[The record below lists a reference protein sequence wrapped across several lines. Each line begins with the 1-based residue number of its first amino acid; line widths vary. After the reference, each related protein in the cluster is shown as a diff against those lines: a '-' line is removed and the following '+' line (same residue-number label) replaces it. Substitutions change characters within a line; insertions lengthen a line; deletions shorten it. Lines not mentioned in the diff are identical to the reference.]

1 MFLFQIKCCFAKS
14 PAYFESLSSPPH
26 VPHYRGD
33 LVRGQECGYAIMGC
47 GQSFTES
54 LKVTSQHSALRRD
67 LSAAQP
73 DAPGLFSCPFEILN
87 GSTQC
92 RLKYQSPQP
101 HIHKI
106 CEHGVRVNLSSNYF
120 LKHSYV
126 LTFWKLMIWET
137 PSSPNLGEG
146 KTCRW
151 SFSLLW
157 EKAAVSVPTRRFPRQ
172 ITKTAEFTSLCLHLC
187 FPLMFRILKTGRAGD
202 EWLPCESD

>member
-1 MFLFQIKCCFAKS
+1 MLLCKKPRLYWITFFTTTCSTL
-14 PAYFESLSSPPH
+14 
-26 VPHYRGD
+26 
-33 LVRGQECGYAIMGC
+33 RGQF
-47 GQSFTES
+47 GQRSGMWVCHHGMREIIYRTHKSHFTALCLKAES
-54 LKVTSQHSALRRD
+54 AWRA

-73 DAPGLFSCPFEILN
+73 DAPGLFSCPFEIIN

-92 RLKYQSPQP
+92 RRKYQSPQP

-106 CEHGVRVNLSSNYF
+106 CEHRARVNLSSNYF

-126 LTFWKLMIWET
+126 LTFWKRMIWEP

-146 KTCRW
+146 KTFRW
-151 SFSLLW
+151 NFSLLW

-172 ITKTAEFTSLCLHLC
+172 ITNTAEVTSLCLHLC

-202 EWLPCESD
+202 EWLPRESD